1 MSEDDVVSFIAGSI
15 SSVWALELLLL
26 LKRIA
31 PNGRPEGEIIQEL
44 RSSTTAVSEA
54 LRKLHDAGL
63 IVEEHGA
70 YYYRP
75 AAIVLDHLATEAERL
90 YALKPNAVI
99 KTIVTS
105 RHQSLQD
112 FADSFKFKE

>member
-1 MSEDDVVSFIAGSI
+1 MSEDDVVAFIAGSI
-15 SSVWALELLLL
+15 SSVWALELLFL

-31 PNGRPEGEIIQEL
+31 PNGRPVDALIQEL
-44 RSSTTAVSEA
+44 RSSTTAVSEG

-63 IVEEHGA
+63 IVEEDGA

-75 AAIVLDHLATEAERL
+75 AATTLDRLATEAERL
-90 YALKPNAVI
+90 YALKPSAVI

-105 RHQSLQD
+105 KHQSLKD